1 MINKLQKLGIF
12 ATCLTLN
19 YGIINVQRAYGATF
33 YDFNVAIDSG
43 PLVSETFDGYFS
55 YQDSI
60 LTGFGEEYIAIDEF
74 EFDFFG
80 TKYSSE
86 TNSDLGAE
94 VVFFDGDFLGL
105 SLVNDTFAF
114 NPGFFELEE
123 SFFFYNLINL
133 EGEGYYNYS
142 LRQSDLDGN
151 DDSNPKPVPEPNT
164 IIGLSVLSGSLLLKK
179 KGQVRKEKW

>member
-12 ATCLTLN
+12 ATCFALN
-19 YGIINVQRAYGATF
+19 YGIFNIQEAYGATF
-33 YDFNVAIDSG
+33 YDFNVAIDFG

-55 YQDSI
+55 YEDSI

-74 EFDFFG
+74 EFDFLG

-94 VVFFDGDFLGL
+94 VVFFDGNFLGL

-114 NPGFFELEE
+114 YPGFLELEE
-123 SFFFYNLINL
+123 SFFSYNLSDL
-133 EGEGYYNYS
+133 EGAGNFNYS
-142 LRQSDLDGN
+142 LRQSDIGGGG
-151 DDSNPKPVPEPNT
+151 DSNPKPVSEPNT
-164 IIGLSVLSGSLLLKK
+164 VIGLSLFGCFLLLKK
-179 KGQVRKEKW
+179 KGLVSK

>member
-12 ATCLTLN
+12 ASCFALN
-19 YGIINVQRAYGATF
+19 YGIFNIQQAYGATF
-33 YDFNVAIDSG
+33 YDFNVAINSG
-43 PLVSETFDGYFS
+43 TLVSETFDGYFS
-55 YQDSI
+55 YEDSI

-74 EFDFFG
+74 EFDFLG

-105 SLVNDTFAF
+105 SLLNDTFTF

-123 SFFFYNLINL
+123 SFFSYNLSDL
-133 EGEGYYNYS
+133 EGEGYFNYS
-142 LRQSDLDGN
+142 LRQSDIGGG
-151 DDSNPKPVPEPNT
+151 DDSKPKPVPEPNT
-164 IIGLSVLSGSLLLKK
+164 VIGYIVLGGSLLLKNK
-179 KGQVRKEKW
+179 EPVRK